1 MHNSNISLVKRQ
13 KAGADIGNI
22 RSTTLNG
29 IPQSSGC
36 DKSYVPM
43 KRPSRLHFTL
53 LVAVGKVKSWINSM
67 RVRYA

>member
-29 IPQSSGC
+29 TPQSSGEAVINLRTHEAT
-36 DKSYVPM
+36 VPTAFHLAGGGGE
-43 KRPSRLHFTL
+43 SEVLD
-53 LVAVGKVKSWINSM
+53 
-67 RVRYA
+67 